1 MIAPVRLRPLL
12 ISVCAAAL
20 ILAVGAAVGDAR
32 RPKKP
37 RKPKPQPTWVA
48 VSHPR
53 PAPHVES
60 AAASCGHA
68 LTVLFHRELGGDM
81 RGNADAVRYTSAN
94 GAILFASGSHQFAW
108 GLDDFSDQPGE
119 TRTTVDPRL
128 QAFMKNALDAM
139 TR

>member
-20 ILAVGAAVGDAR
+20 ILAVGAAVGD
-32 RPKKP
+32 
-37 RKPKPQPTWVA
+37 TI
-48 VSHPR
+48 
-53 PAPHVES
+53 PHVES
-60 AAASCGHA
+60 TAASCGHA

-81 RGNADAVRYTSAN
+81 RGNADAVRYTNAN
-94 GAILFASGSHQFAW
+94 GAIVFASGSHQFAW

-119 TRTTVDPRL
+119 TRTSVDPRL